1 MGIALPKWIIEGKNR
16 IWVLVAYG
24 IVFGG
29 ALPALVVSCPLSQTF
44 LYDPIHKIQGRWWF
58 GSRQKT
64 KDGINAQSAAAFFK
78 TITEE
83 SSVEEVIGALGKAY
97 QWELSAVKTKSDAE
111 LAEIEKVIKE
121 LLGAKWTEVRT
132 LAQNYNGELHE
143 SRRKALVLLYAH
155 LLRLE
160 VKDAGLKKRATIPCV
175 QCV

>member
-1 MGIALPKWIIEGKNR
+1 MDYRGQESNLGPGSLCDRFWGCFAR
-16 IWVLVAYG
+16 
-24 IVFGG
+24 
-29 ALPALVVSCPLSQTF
+29 SCCKLLLYQSL
-44 LYDPIHKIQGRWWF
+44 LYDLIHDNQGRWWF

-83 SSVEEVIGALGKAY
+83 SSVEEVVSALGKAY

-111 LAEIEKVIKE
+111 LTEIETVIKE
-121 LLGAKWTEVRT
+121 QLGAKWTEVRR
-132 LAQNYNGELHE
+132 LAQNYSGELHE

-160 VKDAGLKKRATIPCV
+160 VKDAGLKKRAIILCV
-175 QCV
+175 QYL